1 MKPIVHMSAQ
11 HVVTPMGSRR
21 RYKADN
27 LPESL
32 ILSARTTDPVV
43 FDPAKHLA
51 FRLPQKILTFDEVGQ
66 SNDGISSNAVSEP
79 FSLFTEEAVKQ
90 MRAEVFREDILEKC
104 YCATGRSSGQVRGH
118 CPKDVKFICDAW
130 NSPEV
135 LNIISEVAGVDLVPA
150 IDYDIGHRNIS
161 INADGNENDCVA
173 PGEATDD
180 SAEFC
185 ESAFGWHRDSY
196 PFVVVTMLS
205 DCDGMIGGETAILT
219 GAGTILRARGPAR
232 GTAVVMQ
239 GRYVDHQATA
249 AMGGREQISMVTS
262 FRPKSHHIKDE
273 TTLRGVRNISHVPTL
288 YTQYTEYRLENLER
302 RVHDE
307 LTKLRKRKRTDGGSD
322 VRQTRDWLREQR
334 GFLDAML
341 SELQVH

>member
-1 MKPIVHMSAQ
+1 MSAQ
-11 HVVTPMGSRR
+11 RVVTAMGSRR
-21 RYKADN
+21 RHKADN

-32 ILSARTTDPVV
+32 ILSARTTDPIA
-43 FDPAKHLA
+43 FDPGKHLA
-51 FRLPQKILTFDEVGQ
+51 FQFPQKILTFDDLGQ
-66 SNDGISSNAVSEP
+66 SNDGISPNAVSEP

-90 MRAEVFREDILEKC
+90 MRAEVFREDILEKH

-118 CPKDVKFICDAW
+118 CPTYAKFICDAW

-135 LNIISEVAGVDLVPA
+135 LNIISEVAGVTLVPA
-150 IDYDIGHRNIS
+150 IDYDIGHTNVS
-161 INADGNENDCVA
+161 INADGSENDCVA

-205 DCDGMIGGETAILT
+205 DCDGMIGGGIAIRTAVGKIMK
-219 GAGTILRARGPAR
+219 ARGPAR
-232 GTAVVMQ
+232 GTAVVIQ

-249 AMGGREQISMVTS
+249 EMGGRERTSMVTS
-262 FRPKSHHIKDE
+262 FPPKSHHIKDE
-273 TTLRGVRNISHVPTL
+273 TTLRGVRNISHISTL
-288 YTQYTEYRLENLER
+288 YTQYTEYRLENLEQ

-307 LTKLRKRKRTDGGSD
+307 LTKLRKRKRTDAGFN
-322 VRQTRDWLREQR
+322 VRQTRDWLREQT